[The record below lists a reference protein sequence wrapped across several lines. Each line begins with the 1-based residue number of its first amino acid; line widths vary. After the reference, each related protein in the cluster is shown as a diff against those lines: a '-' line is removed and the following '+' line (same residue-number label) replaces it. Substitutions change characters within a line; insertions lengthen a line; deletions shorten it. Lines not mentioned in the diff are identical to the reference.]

1 MENEEKELKANLE
14 KEKLNEAAEALKDM
28 DFNSEN
34 YKELLE
40 LINRISALAASNK
53 HEEEIEREEEHK
65 VKNMNQEEPGHSSEN
80 DNGIQTVT
88 TEEENQAAPI
98 VMGKTVLPSFIILT
112 KEGLAVCENYTVQE
126 FNKESNSYVLTDGNR
141 TLCFLQKHLKLFSP
155 RKRPIQHRK
164 KHSPS

>member
-14 KEKLNEAAEALKDM
+14 KEKLNEAAETLKNM

-65 VKNMNQEEPGHSSEN
+65 AENMNQEVPEQSSEN
-80 DNGIQTVT
+80 DNGIQTV
-88 TEEENQAAPI
+88 
-98 VMGKTVLPSFIILT
+98 S
-112 KEGLAVCENYTVQE
+112 
-126 FNKESNSYVLTDGNR
+126 ESTNV
-141 TLCFLQKHLKLFSP
+141 
-155 RKRPIQHRK
+155 
-164 KHSPS
+164 